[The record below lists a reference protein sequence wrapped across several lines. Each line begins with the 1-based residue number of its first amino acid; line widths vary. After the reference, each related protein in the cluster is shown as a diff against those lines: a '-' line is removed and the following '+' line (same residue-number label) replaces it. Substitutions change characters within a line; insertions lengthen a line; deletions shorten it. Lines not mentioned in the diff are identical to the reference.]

1 VSSLV
6 LGRDAGRAL
15 AGHHLLLL
23 PDELPETVVLGLVRA
38 RHPDVVATGGGTWRL
53 GRWTVLRGPLL
64 LDAAA
69 AAGSAVPD
77 PWRCAWVVECPVER
91 GDPPLPGTTDREGLH
106 RAFPDGLP
114 VMAERRAL
122 DLALALARRLEGAVR
137 VAPQPTGQGWALLR
151 PDPLSWVDR
160 TVLSPSWVDPGE
172 ALDIAQRTV
181 PGAELA
187 VEGTAWEGLTP
198 EAVAALESTDD
209 DDAPPPDEREALHRA
224 AEARDA
230 AAAAGDDVL
239 DAYALVVPLPAGG
252 VVQLEVAGAAEP
264 PPVLHGVPW
273 AASAVTYSAVW
284 WPDDPAAAE
293 HEVPA
298 PDVRAARA
306 RAGAVIAALT
316 DALADEVGGVV
327 VDADGFPLA

>member
-252 VVQLEVAGAAEP
+252 LVQLEVAGAAEP

>member
-1 VSSLV
+1 MASLV

-15 AGHHLLLL
+15 AGSHLLLL

-38 RHPDVVATGGGTWRL
+38 RHPDLVSVGGGTWRL
-53 GRWTVLRGPLL
+53 GRWTTLRGPLL

-77 PWRCAWVVECPVER
+77 PWRCAWVIECPVDR

-137 VAPQPTGQGWALLR
+137 VAARSDGTGWALLQ
-151 PDPLSWVDR
+151 PDPSSWVDR
-160 TVLSPSWVDPGE
+160 TVLSPSWVTPED
-172 ALDIAQRTV
+172 ALAIAAQIV

-198 EAVAALESTDD
+198 EAIAALEATHD
-209 DDAPPPDEREALHRA
+209 DDAPPPDQREVLHLA
-224 AEARDA
+224 ADARDA
-230 AAAAGDDVL
+230 AVAAGDDVL
-239 DAYALVVPLPAGG
+239 DAYALVVVLPEGG
-252 VVQLEVAGAAEP
+252 VVQFEVAGAAEP
-264 PPVLHGVPW
+264 PPALHGVEW

-298 PDVRAARA
+298 PDVRRARA
-306 RAGAVIAALT
+306 RAGAVIEALT
-316 DALADEVGGVV
+316 DAVAREVGGVV